1 MSASANTISEF
12 QQGSTATAH
21 GTQPFFWSVRRE
33 LWEYRSTYV
42 APLIVAGLAVLG
54 FLISGRHVG
63 TRIRAAEPLGP
74 MQLQMAIEGPYDSV
88 ALFLMGIVF
97 LVSIFYSIEALQGER
112 RDRSILFWKSLPLSD
127 VTVVLS
133 KMSIPMIVLPAIA
146 VVLTVV
152 THVVMLLLNL
162 VVAQAGGVGAAT
174 VWNNISLSRMWLMML
189 YHMLAL
195 HGLWMAPLYAWLLL
209 VSAWA
214 RRAAF
219 LWAVLPLAAIGVVEK
234 LAFNTQHFA
243 TWMFYRFGGA
253 PGANAYPGNHM
264 AVHEWGNLSLGQFL
278 FDPGLWT
285 GLIAAGLFLFVAA
298 RIRRTRGPI

>member
-1 MSASANTISEF
+1 MSTTANVSDF
-12 QQGSTATAH
+12 QQGNTPTAH
-21 GTQPFFWSVRRE
+21 ATQPFLWSVRRE
-33 LWEYRSTYV
+33 LWEYRSAYV
-42 APLIVAGLAVLG
+42 APLIVAALAVMG

-63 TRIRAAEPLGP
+63 TNIRAAELLGP
-74 MQLQMAIEGPYDSV
+74 MQLQMAIERPYDFV

-97 LVSIFYSIEALQGER
+97 LISIFYSIEALQGER

-127 VTVVLS
+127 MTIVLS
-133 KMSIPMIVLPAIA
+133 KISVPVVILPLIA

-152 THVVMLLLNL
+152 THVIMLLLNL
-162 VVAQAGGVGAAT
+162 AIAQAGGVGAAT
-174 VWNNISLSRMWLMML
+174 VWNNISLWRMWLMML

-243 TWMFYRFGGA
+243 NWIFYRFGGA

-264 AVHEWGNLSLGQFL
+264 AVHEWGRLSLGQFL
-278 FDPGLWT
+278 LDPGLWT

-298 RIRRTRGPI
+298 RIRRSRGPI